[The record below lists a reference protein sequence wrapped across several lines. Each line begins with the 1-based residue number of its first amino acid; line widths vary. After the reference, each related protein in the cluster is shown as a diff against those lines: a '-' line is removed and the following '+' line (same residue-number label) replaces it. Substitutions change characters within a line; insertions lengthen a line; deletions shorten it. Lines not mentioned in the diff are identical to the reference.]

1 MQDKPISK
9 QLELALTRREQVIA
23 YSNEKKYIQITEG
36 YEDDAVGQV
45 ICPIICEGDIMG
57 SVIFLERSD
66 KKKVSET
73 EQKIASCAANFLGRQ
88 MEQ

>member
-1 MQDKPISK
+1 
-9 QLELALTRREQVIA
+9 
-23 YSNEKKYIQITEG
+23 
-36 YEDDAVGQV
+36 QV

-57 SVIFLERSD
+57 SVVFLERGD